1 AEVFV
6 VQAVCF
12 RTPERV
18 FRSIAALVSNDQV
31 QVLAPTQTAV
41 PPQASDCRQIVRFLT
56 QVVLVKFCEWCIH
69 YFGWP
74 EGGQRRAAGLD
85 HPRRLIL
92 KERLHGCHS
101 SRLGRKSFRAKL
113 LETLP
118 SLPAELVIVPH
129 GHKRKMCT
137 RVLQL
142 RVVQIGLIDGTI
154 IVHRGGDVK
163 VLYFFAARITD
174 YVPNLPGIVCLAVFG
189 VPNQLINEV
198 AKVQD
203 ETQFFRLRSAF
214 VLKNHSSVC
223 ILRTE
228 VCVLTAYK
236 RKTNWS
242 RIMIVRC
249 SACPANSTAISI
261 TVCKTIPIGPSRL

>member
-1 AEVFV
+1 M
-6 VQAVCF
+6 
-12 RTPERV
+12 
-18 FRSIAALVSNDQV
+18 S
-31 QVLAPTQTAV
+31 APPQTAIA
-41 PPQASDCRQIVRFLT
+41 PQASDCRQIVRFLT
-56 QVVLVKFCEWCIH
+56 QAVLVKFCDRCIH

-101 SRLGRKSFRAKL
+101 SRLGRKSFRSKL
-113 LETLP
+113 LEALP
-118 SLPAELVIVPH
+118 SLPAEFVVVPH

-142 RVVQIGLIDGTI
+142 RVVQIRFINRTVIL
-154 IVHRGGDVK
+154 HRSGDVK
-163 VLYFFAARITD
+163 VRYFFAARITD
-174 YVPNLPGIVCLAVFG
+174 DVPHLTSVVCLAVFG

-203 ETQFFRLRSAF
+203 ETQFFRLGSAV
-214 VLKNHSSVC
+214 VLINHSSVC

-236 RKTNWS
+236 RKTNWP
-242 RIMIVRC
+242 RIMIVRS